1 MFNSLFA
8 YYLYLLRF
16 QSLLDLFY
24 TRSSIFARKIFQK
37 RTNRHLKRFLNYNT
51 SPIHLKLIRTMI
63 KIILLVQNRIK
74 KVTK

>member
-24 TRSSIFARKIFQK
+24 TRSPFFARKIFQK
-37 RTNRHLKRFLNYNT
+37 RINRHLKRFLYYNK